1 MNAKIMKTQSVYE
14 MKYDLKGHRRS
25 HKIILE
31 FQNHIFRQYVIFF
44 KSFKTF
50 QECQHYE
57 DTNFS

>member
-31 FQNHIFRQYVIFF
+31 FQNHIFRQYVIF
-44 KSFKTF
+44 
-50 QECQHYE
+50 
-57 DTNFS
+57 